1 METIDLQEAYTDIT
15 SIYDTA
21 KEGESII
28 LYYFK
33 KYPFEELPGDNP
45 NKLISNKFII
55 SNDENNLIEIN
66 YDCRDGNRTFE
77 TKPDSNIASISLVI
91 DGKPVASKSYRW
103 HD

>member
-15 SIYDTA
+15 SIYDNA
-21 KEGESII
+21 KEGEAIS

-33 KYPFEELPGDNP
+33 KYPYEELPGDNP
-45 NKLISNKFII
+45 NKLISDKFII
-55 SNDENNLIEIN
+55 RNDANNVIEITH
-66 YDCRDGNRTFE
+66 DCRDGNRTFE

-91 DGKPVASKSYRW
+91 DGKQVASKSYRW